1 MSASRTSLLDSESHI
16 CHVVWPALAV
26 IGGVDCGLRVGGRCV
41 DRSSGKEG
49 TILGVANEGRKI
61 VKVQWDEGDN
71 YVR

>member
-1 MSASRTSLLDSESHI
+1 MSASRTSLLDHETHL
-16 CHVVWPALAV
+16 CHTVWPALAV

-41 DRSSGKEG
+41 DNTGKEG
-49 TILGVANEGRKI
+49 TILGVANESRKI